1 MASVRSMVATALG
14 GLLFAASACAQYVWM
29 DDQGV
34 RQYSDMAP
42 PASVPAGRILKA
54 PKDAPRNEEP
64 APPDAAEP
72 VVAPKNKAPMTLAEK
87 NADFNRR
94 KIEREKQE
102 QKAAGEAKQA
112 AERAKNCDRARSY
125 MRALECGQRI
135 ATVGADGERTFVSD
149 RQRQQETD
157 ETRRALANCK

>member
-14 GLLFAASACAQYVWM
+14 GLLFAGSACAQFVWL
-29 DDQGV
+29 DDKGV
-34 RQYSDMAP
+34 RQYSDMPP

-54 PKDAPRNEEP
+54 PKGAPRSEEP
-64 APPDAAEP
+64 APQGTAEP
-72 VVAPKNKAPMTLAEK
+72 GVAGKDKAPMTLAEK

-102 QKAAGEAKQA
+102 QKAADEAKQA

-125 MRALECGQRI
+125 LRALDSGQRI
-135 ATVGADGERTFVSD
+135 ATVGADGERTFVTD
-149 RQRQQETD
+149 QQRQQESA
-157 ETRRALANCK
+157 ETRRSLADCK